1 MQFRTLLFSAL
12 FFSGIASV
20 QPQVNLSLQGIVQKS
35 TGVYAAGERN
45 FSAANLNG
53 AELHE
58 AIN

>member
-1 MQFRTLLFSAL
+1 MQIRTILFSAL

-20 QPQVNLSLQGIVQKS
+20 LPQVNLSLQGIVQKS

-45 FSAANLNG
+45 FSE

>member
-1 MQFRTLLFSAL
+1 MQIRTLLFSAL

-20 QPQVNLSLQGIVQKS
+20 RAQVNLSLQGTVQKS

-45 FSAANLNG
+45 FSGANLSG
-53 AELHE
+53 